1 MIFRNLIT
9 QTSSLVISV
18 FLAVFVWA
26 VATNEENP
34 TREAFFTDPIP
45 IQYVNL
51 GPKLSLY
58 QKSADS
64 VHIRVRA
71 PDATW
76 QNLRA
81 DSFQALADL
90 RGMGSGVSQVAVDV
104 KSIDPQ
110 VTVVAADPPG
120 VSVQI
125 ENIKQV
131 SVDVRVR
138 VLDDPPLGYEIK
150 TPVSTPPTVTVMGP
164 QVLVD
169 QVNDASV
176 DIALR
181 GAKVPFDRDV
191 GVAVHDAQGNPI
203 QGLTVKPATVSVH
216 VQIDQRV
223 GYKDVAVKATLKGTV
238 SPGYWVSDINV
249 DPTTVT
255 LVGAPDALNKIPGF
269 VETQPVAI
277 TGARDD
283 VTKPVGLNL
292 PSGVSELNAT
302 EVSVHVAIEPVL
314 GGLTILRPA
323 AVSLSN
329 VGCDLPTAISPDTVE
344 VILSGPLPILQALTG
359 DDVQILVDVGA
370 CSAGSFQATPRVINV
385 PALLKVESIVP
396 STVEVT
402 IKPR

>member
-1 MIFRNLIT
+1 MILRNFLT
-9 QTSSLVISV
+9 QASSLVISV

-34 TREAFFTDPIP
+34 TREAIFTDPIP
-45 IQYVNL
+45 IQYLNL
-51 GPKLSLY
+51 GQKLSLY

-71 PDATW
+71 PEATW
-76 QNLRA
+76 QTLRV
-81 DSFQALADL
+81 DSFQAIADL
-90 RGMGSGVSQVAVDV
+90 RDLESGVMQVPIDV

-125 ENIKQV
+125 ETVKQV
-131 SVDVRVR
+131 PVDVRVR

-150 TPVSTPPTVTVMGP
+150 TPVSTPPTISVTGP

-176 DIALR
+176 EIALR
-181 GAKVPFDRDV
+181 GAKVPIDRE
-191 GVAVHDAQGNPI
+191 VAVVVHDAQGNPI
-203 QGLTVKPATVSVH
+203 QGLAIKPATVSVH
-216 VQIDQRV
+216 VQVDQRV

-249 DPTTVT
+249 DPPTVT
-255 LVGAPDALNKIPGF
+255 LVGAPDALDKIPGF
-269 VETQPVAI
+269 VETQPVTVSA
-277 TGARDD
+277 ARDD
-283 VTKPVGLNL
+283 VTKGVGLNL

-314 GGLTILRPA
+314 GGITILRPVA
-323 AVSLSN
+323 ISLSN
-329 VGCDLPTAISPDTVE
+329 VGCDLPTSISPDTVE

-370 CSAGSFQATPRVINV
+370 CTAGSFQGTPRVINV
-385 PALLKVESIVP
+385 PSSLKVESIVP
-396 STVEVT
+396 NSVEVT